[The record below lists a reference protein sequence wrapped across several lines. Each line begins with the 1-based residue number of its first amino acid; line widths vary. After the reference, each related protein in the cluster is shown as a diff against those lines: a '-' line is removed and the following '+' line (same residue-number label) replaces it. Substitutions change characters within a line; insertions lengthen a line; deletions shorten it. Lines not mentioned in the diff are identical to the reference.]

1 MITSQ
6 VVAAHRPPSPPPP
19 AAAPDFRFCSGSGSA
34 LLPQLSTFLCCRSQ
48 NVHGASGGVATHSF
62 PSSFCPSLLC
72 ACACSRP
79 NGARCPLCTTCHR
92 HPHPVWHRICRHRRV
107 HACARTRSGL
117 PPKRQWSPATATHIV
132 FGIVYLYIKASIRR
146 VVLHCSTSNIQTRII
161 RFLLRRGAHVAAAHA
176 CTNSKRQSIISHT
189 KIAKA

>member
-34 LLPQLSTFLCCRSQ
+34 LLPQLSTFLCCSSQ
-48 NVHGASGGVATHSF
+48 NLHGASGGVATHSF

-79 NGARCPLCTTCHR
+79 NGARCPPVYHLPPPPTSCLASHLPSPACACVCTHSQRFAAETAVVTCNR
-92 HPHPVWHRICRHRRV
+92 HPHRVWHR
-107 HACARTRSGL
+107 L
-117 PPKRQWSPATATHIV
+117 
-132 FGIVYLYIKASIRR
+132 FVYKGKHTSRCITLQYIKYTNTDYTVPTAPRR
-146 VVLHCSTSNIQTRII
+146 ARC
-161 RFLLRRGAHVAAAHA
+161 G
-176 CTNSKRQSIISHT
+176 CTCMHKQ
-189 KIAKA
+189 